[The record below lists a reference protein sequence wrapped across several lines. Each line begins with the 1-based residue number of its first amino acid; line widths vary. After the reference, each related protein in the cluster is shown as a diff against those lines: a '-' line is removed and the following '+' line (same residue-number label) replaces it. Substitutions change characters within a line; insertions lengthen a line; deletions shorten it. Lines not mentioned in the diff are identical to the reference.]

1 MAEVWK
7 KFKDLYP
14 KQLDEND
21 KCKTQA
27 NGLMMLENYVKK
39 YSEEDKKW
47 KVITVEDG
55 CLMGGFGS
63 AVLEFMVDQKYSA
76 EVIRLGIPDEYIH
89 HGTQEE
95 LWADCGF
102 DKKAIIECVQKML
115 SLNKSEKKLTGKV
128 S

>member
-1 MAEVWK
+1 MTQRPAPILELQGVSK
-7 KFKDLYP
+7 RFVKP
-14 KQLDEND
+14 LDE
-21 KCKTQA
+21 
-27 NGLMMLENYVKK
+27 MLLHEVFSKF
-39 YSEEDKKW
+39 D

-63 AVLEFMVDQKYSA
+63 AVLEFMSDRGYKA
-76 EVIRLGIPDEYIH
+76 EVVRLGIPDEYIH

-102 DKKAIIECVQKML
+102 DKNAIVSAVKKAL
-115 SLNKSEKKLTGKV
+115 SISSFEKKHTEKV